1 MKKRPVIII
10 GGGPA
15 GSATALH
22 LLRAGVQPLII
33 ERESFPRFHIGE
45 SLSGECG
52 ADLRTLDL
60 EDELLRQQYPIKHGV
75 KVFNPNGVPFWVEV
89 KKRCPETNAL
99 IPTWTWSVVRS
110 SFDRILLD
118 AARNRGAGYYG
129 M

>member
-1 MKKRPVIII
+1 MTKKRSVIVV

-52 ADLRTLDL
+52 ADLRALDL
-60 EDELLRQQYPIKHGV
+60 EDELLRQKYPIKHGV
-75 KVFNPNGVPFWVEV
+75 KVSRLAMRRP
-89 KKRCPETNAL
+89 
-99 IPTWTWSVVRS
+99 IQ
-110 SFDRILLD
+110 
-118 AARNRGAGYYG
+118 ARRARR
-129 M
+129 